1 MRRTLP
7 LAVLATV
14 ALSLGCHT
22 ITEELPARPAPVNV
36 GGIPVLI
43 VPAGANPTPAP
54 GSPVVVVTPNPGPT
68 PAPGATPTP
77 RPNPTPTPNAP
88 SPGGGG
94 GGVNDNTAPVA
105 RVGASVYFIE
115 RNGQVI
121 PNSGRATTA
130 QVGSDRVHL
139 DCTPKDAAGVPT
151 NPRGTPSWSWSD
163 AGAIDIRAHPYN
175 PTIIGR
181 RPHTQCMSAAVDG
194 VRSEQFCIT
203 FQ

>member
-7 LAVLATV
+7 LAVLAMV

-54 GSPVVVVTPNPGPT
+54 GSPVVVVTPAPT

-121 PNSGRATTA
+121 PDSGRATTA
-130 QVGSDRVHL
+130 KVGSDRVHL
-139 DCTPKDAAGVPT
+139 DCTPKDASNVPT
-151 NPRGTPSWSWSD
+151 NPRGTPTWSWSD
-163 AGAIDIRAHPYN
+163 LGAIDLRAHPYN